1 MMQLKKDAPVEE
13 VSEEV
18 EVGGDD
24 AVEEAVETI
33 ELALEEI
40 KDAVG
45 CEDGDVDGDVEDT
58 TDFVAD
64 EVNDSVVEVEE
75 DEVLEE
81 EEAGAGCFAT
91 KSGKFERLA
100 KVSPEVQKEIADY
113 WKNDLGY
120 PADYVDL
127 MFKNY
132 E

>member
-1 MMQLKKDAPVEE
+1 LR
-13 VSEEV
+13 
-18 EVGGDD
+18 GDD

-45 CEDGDVDGDVEDT
+45 CEDGDVEDT

-64 EVNDSVVEVEE
+64 EVNDSVVEVEDEANEVEE
-75 DEVLEE
+75 DE
-81 EEAGAGCFAT
+81 GCFAT
-91 KSGKFERLA
+91 QSGKFERLA